1 MNLRYKINN
10 ILSEICG
17 GIFKGFVMNDPT
29 ENFKCSDCGGTD
41 CELEQDY
48 DDDELLA
55 EDLVCDDCGHVD
67 RLY

>member
-1 MNLRYKINN
+1 
-10 ILSEICG
+10 
-17 GIFKGFVMNDPT
+17 MNDPT
-29 ENFKCSDCGGTD
+29 ENFKCPDCGGND

-48 DDDELLA
+48 DDGELLA